1 MSCQYVRL
9 FAIIEHFRSVAG
21 IIHEGKQDCVGIYH
35 HSVITYA
42 ARVPKKIL
50 KSKAVSREIN
60 FSSSEEL
67 TNFRL
72 EQRVMFKGKL
82 MEGMIT
88 KRLGMRN

>member
-1 MSCQYVRL
+1 MKVNNYCGLSL
-9 FAIIEHFRSVAG
+9 S
-21 IIHEGKQDCVGIYH
+21 YH
-35 HSVITYA
+35 LYA

-82 MEGMIT
+82 MEGMMA
-88 KRLGMRN
+88 KRLRSNYT

>member
-1 MSCQYVRL
+1 MS
-9 FAIIEHFRSVAG
+9 H
-21 IIHEGKQDCVGIYH
+21 
-35 HSVITYA
+35 VIDPVKIV

-60 FSSSEEL
+60 FSSAEEL

-82 MEGMIT
+82 MEGIVV
-88 KRLGMRN
+88 